1 MYVRRRAHDER
12 WPLACPSVERLSS
25 ARTEAEMF
33 AVVALVCAC
42 GLAGAHPT
50 RRSCMRREA
59 LYIADLVEGSR
70 TVRGYLA
77 GISRER

>member
-1 MYVRRRAHDER
+1 
-12 WPLACPSVERLSS
+12 
-25 ARTEAEMF
+25 MF